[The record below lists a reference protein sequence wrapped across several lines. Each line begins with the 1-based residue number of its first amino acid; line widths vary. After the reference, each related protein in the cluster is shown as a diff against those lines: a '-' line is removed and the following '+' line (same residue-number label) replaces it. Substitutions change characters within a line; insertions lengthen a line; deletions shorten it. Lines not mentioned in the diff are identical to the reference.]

1 MERNIIDGSHS
12 KDSME
17 IMDKL
22 MKEQLNQEEVII
34 RTSESENNNEEDKY
48 ITKKEGE
55 EKNDKHKRR

>member
-22 MKEQLNQEEVII
+22 MQEELNQEEVIM
-34 RTSESENNNEEDKY
+34 RTSESGNNNEEDKD
-48 ITKKEGE
+48 ITKIEGE
-55 EKNDKHKRR
+55 EEK

>member
-22 MKEQLNQEEVII
+22 RQEELNQEEVIM
-34 RTSESENNNEEDKY
+34 RTSESENNNEEDKD
-48 ITKKEGE
+48 IAKIEGE

>member
-22 MKEQLNQEEVII
+22 MQEELRQEEVIR
-34 RTSESENNNEEDKY
+34 RTSKSRRC
-48 ITKKEGE
+48 
-55 EKNDKHKRR
+55 KNIIKNLFKRRRREK

>member
-22 MKEQLNQEEVII
+22 MKEELNQEEVIM
-34 RTSESENNNEEDKY
+34 RTSEVKNNNEDDKD
-48 ITKKEGE
+48 IIKIEGE
-55 EKNDKHKRR
+55 

>member
-22 MKEQLNQEEVII
+22 MKEELNQEEVIM
-34 RTSESENNNEEDKY
+34 RTSEAKNNNEDDKD
-48 ITKKEGE
+48 IIKIEGE

>member
-22 MKEQLNQEEVII
+22 MQEELNQEEVIM
-34 RTSESENNNEEDKY
+34 RTSESENNNEEDKD
-48 ITKKEGE
+48 IVKIEGE
-55 EKNDKHKRR
+55 DKNDKY

>member
-1 MERNIIDGSHS
+1 MERDIIDGSHS

-22 MKEQLNQEEVII
+22 MKEEMTQEEVII
-34 RTSESENNNEEDKY
+34 RTSEQENNNDDKD
-48 ITKKEGE
+48 IDIKEGE

>member
-22 MKEQLNQEEVII
+22 MKEKLNQEEVII
-34 RTSESENNNEEDKY
+34 RTSESKNDNDDINID
-48 ITKKEGE
+48 IKEGE

>member
-22 MKEQLNQEEVII
+22 MQEELNQEEVIM
-34 RTSESENNNEEDKY
+34 RTTESDNNEEDKD
-48 ITKKEGE
+48 ITKIEGE

>member
-1 MERNIIDGSHS
+1 MERNIIDGSQS

-22 MKEQLNQEEVII
+22 MQEELNQEEVIM
-34 RTSESENNNEEDKY
+34 RTRESENNNEEDKD
-48 ITKKEGE
+48 IVKIEGE